1 MLAVDVTNG
10 KIADSIYNTLI
21 EKGYIVG
28 NRGSSFRIDPPLTI
42 TKTEI
47 DGFIE
52 ALRETKSLL
61 KFIT

>member
-1 MLAVDVTNG
+1 MFAVDTKNEN
-10 KIADSIYNTLI
+10 ITDSIYNYLI

-47 DGFIE
+47 DGFME
-52 ALRETKSLL
+52 VLRASKSRFKWL
-61 KFIT
+61 